1 MMERNRK
8 RKKKCPL
15 FNRQPGFKISKSLL
29 LLFFC
34 STVKANLLY
43 VASIM
48 FRHNVIIKDLFIQRT
63 RFYSTKTSLT
73 QGIEPIKSFSDKDG
87 VTEVYIVRRSKL
99 GKHKSR
105 KTPSLSQRLKNIVS
119 EGEWKEVPKNLV
131 YKRVEPPAK
140 TQVPTLAH
148 GLEKILF
155 NPGVHYLKD
164 PRTKYFNFTPYLE
177 NITQPFEFDY
187 DALQSYITSSKDKS
201 LRKMARDMNKTYV
214 GSTSSVSAVLSHF
227 YFAMSNFKPV
237 DTSCLSSSFKDEP
250 KQFTRGTRVP
260 ASIYLRWKEGVYAI
274 DVDKSYDVDE
284 SVLSVMGKSLEK
296 VLTLEPQSFEKYLK
310 ENSSQLT
317 EEERNQPESYAYGQM
332 GKFLLRSQLDC
343 YDSRLPRGTF
353 DLKTRAA
360 MPVRLDLANYKDYL
374 GYSLK
379 RSHGLY
385 GSFEREY
392 YDMIRSAFLKYSF
405 QVRIGH
411 MDGILVAY
419 HNTRKIFGFQYIS
432 REEMDSRLFGSSKLG
447 DQVFRNALVMFESV
461 LDKAT
466 QKYPQQT
473 LRLSF
478 ETRPGESG
486 SSMLIYAEAVPEEE
500 EEETES
506 YVNDEFFQTNDAQ
519 KFDYNPYEKLS
530 LFQLKSQSLVN
541 GRLVQGPLTIENPA
555 RDKWIVRT
563 QLNEIEQ
570 DEDEKKR
577 TMFRSMRKKQAM
589 LYSPRNKSPI
599 LKMFKRMSEQGL
611 REEELENK
619 A

>member
-1 MMERNRK
+1 
-8 RKKKCPL
+8 
-15 FNRQPGFKISKSLL
+15 
-29 LLFFC
+29 
-34 STVKANLLY
+34 
-43 VASIM
+43 
-48 FRHNVIIKDLFIQRT
+48 
-63 RFYSTKTSLT
+63 
-73 QGIEPIKSFSDKDG
+73 
-87 VTEVYIVRRSKL
+87 
-99 GKHKSR
+99 
-105 KTPSLSQRLKNIVS
+105 
-119 EGEWKEVPKNLV
+119 
-131 YKRVEPPAK
+131 
-140 TQVPTLAH
+140 
-148 GLEKILF
+148 
-155 NPGVHYLKD
+155 
-164 PRTKYFNFTPYLE
+164 
-177 NITQPFEFDY
+177 
-187 DALQSYITSSKDKS
+187 
-201 LRKMARDMNKTYV
+201 
-214 GSTSSVSAVLSHF
+214 
-227 YFAMSNFKPV
+227 
-237 DTSCLSSSFKDEP
+237 
-250 KQFTRGTRVP
+250 
-260 ASIYLRWKEGVYAI
+260 
-274 DVDKSYDVDE
+274 
-284 SVLSVMGKSLEK
+284 
-296 VLTLEPQSFEKYLK
+296 
-310 ENSSQLT
+310 
-317 EEERNQPESYAYGQM
+317 
-332 GKFLLRSQLDC
+332 
-343 YDSRLPRGTF
+343 
-353 DLKTRAA
+353 
-360 MPVRLDLANYKDYL
+360 
-374 GYSLK
+374 YSLK

-486 SSMLIYAEAVPEEE
+486 SSMLIYAEA
-500 EEETES
+500 
-506 YVNDEFFQTNDAQ
+506 TNDAQ